1 LFPRLFRRV
10 WFPPYTEGE
19 WVFVFPCSPDSLKE
33 NKMTEKKTFIITI
46 EPMLF
51 YIDAESEEDAEEEF
65 DEQKPF
71 LLDYDNLVIAKI
83 EEQASTTYISDKP
96 PTLTEAYD
104 IIGCRTVELIQC
116 EGGSQILI
124 DEEGKLMD
132 REHWKVNKRATQH
145 WILTNTDGV
154 GGGYIDVIVGNA
166 IILSDK
172 AVWT

>member
-1 LFPRLFRRV
+1 
-10 WFPPYTEGE
+10 
-19 WVFVFPCSPDSLKE
+19 
-33 NKMTEKKTFIITI
+33 MTEKKTFIITT
-46 EPMLF
+46 EPITLYM
-51 YIDAESEEDAEEEF
+51 DAESEEDAEKQFE
-65 DEQKPF
+65 DDK
-71 LLDYDNLVIAKI
+71 LGVLNYDDLVIAKI
-83 EEQASTTYISDKP
+83 EENASVTYISDKP

-166 IILSDK
+166 IIMSDK